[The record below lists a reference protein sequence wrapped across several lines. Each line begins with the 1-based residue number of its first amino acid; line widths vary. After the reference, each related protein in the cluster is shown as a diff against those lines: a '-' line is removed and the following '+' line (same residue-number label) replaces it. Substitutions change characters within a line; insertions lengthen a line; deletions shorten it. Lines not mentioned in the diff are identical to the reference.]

1 MESGI
6 GKIRI
11 PIVNGWESDSEE
23 EMQEINFIEQ
33 DQDDEEEFVREE
45 SDEEDED
52 HEYVPAAATSN
63 GLEHDDEKGEDGHD
77 DEGDEEVEEE
87 EEEQEDGHTV
97 PSLRIK
103 IKGGD
108 GIDEEDIEADKPFTD
123 LPSLTFAYRRQ
134 FDDGHYHQEANAGKE
149 ELDEGDDVQEE
160 STIYKDD
167 DEEEEEVEEDED
179 GEDID
184 EKDGEYKPY
193 ARDLG
198 TSRSGRK
205 RVSSAIAASEE
216 YVEYAEDSDD
226 DDERKKRRKKGSSK
240 TSASKTVQAP
250 APSSFNAKTTTST
263 KHKKIKSEAM
273 LVIPTS
279 GSQPT
284 STPKNIPAKSKGS
297 ARSRLLKKL
306 GPKR

>member
-33 DQDDEEEFVREE
+33 EQDEEEEFVREE
-45 SDEEDED
+45 SDDEDED
-52 HEYVPAAATSN
+52 EGYAPVAATSN
-63 GLEHDDEKGEDGHD
+63 GLEHDDEKGEDAHG
-77 DEGDEEVEEE
+77 DEGDEEVEEEE

-108 GIDEEDIEADKPFTD
+108 GIDEEDTEADNPFTD

-149 ELDEGDDVQEE
+149 ELDWEGDVQENG
-160 STIYKDD
+160 TIYKDD
-167 DEEEEEVEEDED
+167 DEEEVEEDEG

-216 YVEYAEDSDD
+216 YVEYAEGSDSD

-240 TSASKTVQAP
+240 TSASKTAQAP
-250 APSSFNAKTTTST
+250 ALSPSNTKTTAST
-263 KHKKIKSEAM
+263 KHKKIKSEAK
-273 LVIPTS
+273 LVILAP
-279 GSQPT
+279 GFQPT
-284 STPKNIPAKSKGS
+284 STPKNVQAKSKGS